1 MDVSTLPLF
10 QLQSVKQSLEDEI
23 KLLSGSFGTL
33 KTAQA
38 KFNTSFDSLS
48 TINKENT
55 KKQALIPLTGSL
67 YVKGKLDNIETVIV
81 DIGTGYYVEKSI
93 KDAKE
98 FYKGK
103 VEYLS
108 KNIEQLQET
117 LIGKQKQYQI
127 LMDVMQQKVEQMQ
140 NEKK

>member
-55 KKQALIPLTGSL
+55 KKQSLIPLTGSL